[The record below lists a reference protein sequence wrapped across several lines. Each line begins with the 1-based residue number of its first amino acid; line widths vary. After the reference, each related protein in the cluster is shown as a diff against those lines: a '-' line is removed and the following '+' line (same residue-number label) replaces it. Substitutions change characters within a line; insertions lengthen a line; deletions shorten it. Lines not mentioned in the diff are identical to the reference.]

1 MAVTRLLSCDQFLI
15 APPPSDQSLAPAA
28 LVHSDQCFQNCTK
41 LCLSVLLLL
50 LKRCCHCWSVLL
62 SAPPQLGRTTVVL
75 PPKWCWWWLSLE
87 ILHCVHICLFNFMP
101 SHSYSAQASV
111 ENNNYTVALICGLF
125 LPTACADQLNSDLS
139 HELSSPPWHAT
150 DNYPNTKANLKI
162 TAQNLSSDRRNLQI

>member
-28 LVHSDQCFQNCTK
+28 DVHSDQCFQNCTK
-41 LCLSVLLLL
+41 LCLSMLLL

-62 SAPPQLGRTTVVL
+62 SAPPQLGRTTVEL
-75 PPKWCWWWLSLE
+75 PPNWCWWWLSLK
-87 ILHCVHICLFNFMP
+87 ILHCVPICLFNFMLTQ
-101 SHSYSAQASV
+101 SYSAQASV